1 MTGVETSPGW
11 LGALP
16 APGPVAFE
24 AMSSTAIIVALSA
37 SALLIVLNGLFV
49 AYEFAVV
56 AARRSAFEEDQ
67 AGNGPIIRAARASLS
82 DLSMQLAGAQLG
94 ITMASLALARI
105 GEPAL
110 ESILVPR
117 LEGFISAERAENLSF
132 ALALAVFTFLHLIFG
147 EMVPKNIA
155 LTEPEKTLRFSVLPY
170 RIYLVIFRPV
180 VWLLNAIANGMA
192 RLVGIEPRDEIM
204 TVHTASELSAI
215 VHHSQQG
222 GAIEADDAELLQGAL
237 EFAEREVSQIATPLD
252 DYPSVLLGSTAV
264 QLEQVVAR
272 TGFRRILVRQP
283 GQEKPIGYLHARD
296 LLEVPADRRAAPVPA
311 DLVRRTAVVAADT
324 SLIDV
329 LRYLRRAQL
338 QLAVVASADDEPAVV
353 SVEEV
358 VRALV
363 EPSAELASE
372 KADDGHGAEPATGDD
387 SRDADPLDLLG
398 RILSN

>member
-1 MTGVETSPGW
+1 MTGMG
-11 LGALP
+11 LGVVGTVIIGTVGL
-16 APGPVAFE
+16 VAAE
-24 AMSSTAIIVALSA
+24 AMSPTAIVIALSA

-67 AGNGPIIRAARASLS
+67 AGNGPVARAARASLT

-110 ESILVPR
+110 EAILVPR
-117 LEGFISAERAENLSF
+117 LEGAMGVERAENLSF
-132 ALALAVFTFLHLIFG
+132 AVALAIFTFLHLIFG

-155 LTEPEKTLRFSVLPY
+155 LTVPETTLRYSVLPY
-170 RIYLVIFRPV
+170 RLYLVIFRPV
-180 VWLLNAIANGMA
+180 VWFLNAIANGMA

-222 GAIEADDAELLQGAL
+222 GAIEADDAERLQGAL
-237 EFAEREVSQIATPLD
+237 EFAERAVSEIATPLD
-252 DYPSVLLGSTAV
+252 DYPSVVLGTTAV
-264 QLEQVVAR
+264 QLEGVVAR

-283 GQEKPIGYLHARD
+283 GRRKPIGYLHARD
-296 LLEVPADRRAAPVPA
+296 LLEIPADRRAAPVPA
-311 DLVRRTAVVAADT
+311 ALVRRTAVVDGET
-324 SLIDV
+324 SLITV
-329 LRYLRRAQL
+329 LRDLRRARL
-338 QLAVVASADDEPAVV
+338 QLAVVASDDAEPAVV

-358 VRALV
+358 IRALV
-363 EPSAELASE
+363 EPNAELAA
-372 KADDGHGAEPATGDD
+372 ADDGDGQGTVADTGVEHDA
-387 SRDADPLDLLG
+387 ADPLDLLG

>member
-1 MTGVETSPGW
+1 MI
-11 LGALP
+11 GAAAL
-16 APGPVAFE
+16 AWVAPVAMAGLLAVE
-24 AMSSTAIIVALSA
+24 AMSSTAIVIALSA
-37 SALLIVLNGLFV
+37 SAFLILANGLFV

-56 AARRSAFEEDQ
+56 AARRSAFEEDH

-110 ESILVPR
+110 EAILVPR
-117 LEGFISAERAENLSF
+117 LDGFVSPEQAENISF
-132 ALALAVFTFLHLIFG
+132 ALALAIFTFLHLIFG

-155 LTEPEKTLRFSVLPY
+155 LTEPEKTLRFAVLPY
-170 RIYLVIFRPV
+170 RLYLVVFRPV
-180 VWLLNAIANGMA
+180 VWFLNAIANGMA

-204 TVHTASELSAI
+204 SVHTASELSTI

-237 EFAEREVSQIATPLD
+237 DFAERAVSEIATPVD

-283 GQEKPIGYLHARD
+283 GQKKPIGYLHARD
-296 LLEVPADRRAAPVPA
+296 LLEIPGERRAAPVPA
-311 DLVRRTAVVAADT
+311 GLVRRTAVVTADT

-329 LRYLRRAQL
+329 LRDLRRARL
-338 QLAVVASADDEPAVV
+338 QLAVVASTDGEPAVV

-363 EPSAELASE
+363 EPSAELALVDSSDDDATEDFE
-372 KADDGHGAEPATGDD
+372 KGGE
-387 SRDADPLDLLG
+387 SADPLDILG

>member
-1 MTGVETSPGW
+1 MTGLVT
-11 LGALP
+11 
-16 APGPVAFE
+16 VAGVGLVGMTGLLAVE
-24 AMSSTAIIVALSA
+24 AMSPAAITVALSA

-67 AGNGPIIRAARASLS
+67 AGNGPIVRMARASLS

-110 ESILVPR
+110 EAILVPR
-117 LEGFISAERAENLSF
+117 LEGFISAEQAETISF
-132 ALALAVFTFLHLIFG
+132 AVALAVFTFLHLIFG

-155 LTEPEKTLRFSVLPY
+155 LTVPEKTLRVSVLPY
-170 RIYLVIFRPV
+170 RLYLFLFRPV
-180 VWLLNAIANGMA
+180 VWLLNAIANGLT

-215 VHHSQQG
+215 VHHSHQG

-237 EFAEREVSQIATPLD
+237 EFAERAVSEIATPVD

-272 TGFRRILVRQP
+272 TGFRRILIRQP
-283 GQEKPIGYLHARD
+283 GQRKPIGYFHARD
-296 LLEVPADRRAAPVPA
+296 LLEIPGERRAAPVPA
-311 DLVRRTAVVAADT
+311 ALVRRTAVVAGDT

-329 LRYLRRAQL
+329 LRDLRRAQL

-363 EPSAELASE
+363 EPSAELVSMAQGADGEMETGS
-372 KADDGHGAEPATGDD
+372 DDG
-387 SRDADPLDLLG
+387 ADPLDLLG